1 MHKNF
6 SKSRTINSELIDIGK
21 YGQQSSCRKA
31 IPYFRAPH
39 ISKLF
44 SDSKLFLVYILLL
57 DSRHQILSER

>member
-31 IPYFRAPH
+31 IPYFCVPH

-44 SDSKLFLVYILLL
+44 FRLETFPSLHFTF
-57 DSRHQILSER
+57 RF